1 MKVDAFVTSS
11 LRNAK
16 DIEACAIAGG
26 LKGMTQ
32 FKSAADILKKIEK
45 SAQEMA
51 MQVAAKTALVAIR
64 LRRCSLA
71 ADVTRYW
78 LKSSRSQSAVIRAAE
93 DQRRQMKGAEGSMT
107 AEEDRVAER
116 QEAASAFVWMLRS
129 LAFLGMG
136 CTYMCNTHLRQA
148 LKLCPGFPA
157 FS

>member
-1 MKVDAFVTSS
+1 
-11 LRNAK
+11 
-16 DIEACAIAGG
+16 
-26 LKGMTQ
+26 MTQ
-32 FKSAADILKKIEK
+32 FKSAAEVLKKIEK

-93 DQRRQMKGAEGSMT
+93 DQRRQIEGAEGSMA

-116 QEAASAFVWMLRS
+116 QEAASAFCVDAPFSS
-129 LAFLGMG
+129 LPRDGE
-136 CTYMCNTHLRQA
+136 HLYV
-148 LKLCPGFPA
+148 
-157 FS
+157 